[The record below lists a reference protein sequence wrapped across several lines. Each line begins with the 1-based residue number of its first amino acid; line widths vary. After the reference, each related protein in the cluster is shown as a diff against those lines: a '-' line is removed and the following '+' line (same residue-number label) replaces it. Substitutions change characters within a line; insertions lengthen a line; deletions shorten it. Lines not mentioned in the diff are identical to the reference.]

1 MSSAVPDQPGLTS
14 TPLPGARPGRDPSRA
29 IKRGPSRTPPEV
41 VAATQRD
48 RLYDGLVHT
57 VAQKGY
63 TNARVSDI
71 CQAAGVTRPAFYAL
85 FQGKDEAFLATY
97 RHGTSVLLH
106 VMERAYEDAPDWR
119 SGAREALRVLLDVL
133 SSVPAFA
140 SMAIVEIDVVGPA
153 ARAERD
159 QMLRGF
165 DRFFADAPGRPDL
178 GGTPNDLVGCIVG
191 GIHSTI
197 YRYVAA
203 GRFAELP
210 DLLPVL
216 TYFVMVPFL
225 GREEAAREVARCT
238 VTIARTSVP
247 CAQHEQTSE
256 ESASVGAIVGEV
268 FDSRAKRRIKSGSAA
283 SLSSTVRS

>member
-1 MSSAVPDQPGLTS
+1 MPVRVPDQPEMTS

-63 TNARVSDI
+63 VNARVSDI
-71 CQAAGVTRPAFYAL
+71 CQAAGVTRPAFYTL
-85 FQGKDEAFLATY
+85 FDGKDDAFLATY
-97 RHGTSVLLH
+97 RHGTRVLLQ
-106 VMERAYEDAPDWR
+106 VMERAYENAGDWR
-119 SGAREALRVLLDVL
+119 TGAREALRVLLGVL
-133 SSVPAFA
+133 ASVPAFA
-140 SMAIVEIDVVGPA
+140 SMAIVEIDAVGPA

-165 DRFFADAPGRPDL
+165 DRFFADAPNQPEAGRVMDDL
-178 GGTPNDLVGCIVG
+178 IGCIVG

-203 GRFAELP
+203 GRVDELP
-210 DLLPVL
+210 DLLPIL
-216 TYFVMVPFL
+216 TYFILVPFL
-225 GREEAAREVARCT
+225 GREQAARELVRPDVSIDRPA
-238 VTIARTSVP
+238 AP
-247 CAQHEQTSE
+247 CAQHESVSA
-256 ESASVGAIVGEV
+256 ESIVVDALVPDLINCDCGDGKAGGAASVN
-268 FDSRAKRRIKSGSAA
+268 SAA
-283 SLSSTVRS
+283 RG